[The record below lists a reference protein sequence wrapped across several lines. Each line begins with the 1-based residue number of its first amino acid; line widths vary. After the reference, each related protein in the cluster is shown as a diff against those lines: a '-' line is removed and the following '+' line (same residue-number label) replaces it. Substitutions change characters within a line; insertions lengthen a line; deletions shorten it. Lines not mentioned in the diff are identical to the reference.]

1 MKRSNFTA
9 RLTAMPYKQ
18 AKRMMRIAQIMI
30 VALFITIM
38 TSTAVVAWLLFTS
51 SNKLPFAIA
60 LVLLAV
66 ASFFGGRLH
75 GGIHEAGRLLTSEPP
90 TFDINIPSKALVA
103 VPYSSVTGI
112 QELANYLTN
121 GKQFSGSISYQE
133 IALPSDS
140 VQVAF
145 LKQECMDASEQLSR
159 IHSAAKAGA
168 KIILIAHMAEGL
180 SPDAE
185 TSLRSSVKQLCSD
198 LDVTVI
204 NEEYN
209 RSALCHYEHSI
220 ELRHTSRESKT

>member
-9 RLTAMPYKQ
+9 KLTAMPHKQ
-18 AKRMMRIAQIMI
+18 AKRIMCIARITI

-38 TSTAVVAWLLFTS
+38 TSTAVVAWLLFAS
-51 SNKLPFAIA
+51 SNKLPFAIV

-90 TFDINIPSKALVA
+90 TFSINIPSKTLVA
-103 VPYSSVTGI
+103 VPYSPETGI
-112 QELANYLTN
+112 RELANCLMN
-121 GKQFSGSISYQE
+121 RKPFRGSICYQGAA
-133 IALPSDS
+133 IPNDS
-140 VQVAF
+140 VHVAF
-145 LKQECMDASEQLSR
+145 LNQQCLDVSEQLDR
-159 IHSAAKAGA
+159 ITSAAKAGA

-185 TSLRSSVKQLCSD
+185 ASLRSSVKQLCSD

-209 RSALCHYEHSI
+209 RSALHHCEYSI
-220 ELRHTSRESKT
+220 DLSHTTS

>member
-9 RLTAMPYKQ
+9 KLAAMPYKQ
-18 AKRMMRIAQIMI
+18 AKRMMCIARIMI

-38 TSTAVVAWLLFTS
+38 ACTAVVAWLLFTS

-60 LVLLAV
+60 LIFLGV

-75 GGIHEAGRLLTSEPP
+75 REIHEAGRLLTSAAS
-90 TFDINIPSKALVA
+90 TFNISIPSKALVA

-112 QELANYLTN
+112 RELTN
-121 GKQFSGSISYQE
+121 FLINRKPFSGSICCKG

-140 VQVAF
+140 VQAAF
-145 LKQECMDASEQLSR
+145 LNQECLDASEQLNR

-168 KIILIAHMAEGL
+168 KIILIAHMTEGL

-185 TSLRSSVKQLCSD
+185 THLRSSVKQLCSD

-209 RSALCHYEHSI
+209 RSALRSYEYSI
-220 ELRHTSRESKT
+220 DLRHATS

>member
-9 RLTAMPYKQ
+9 KLTAMPHKQ
-18 AKRMMRIAQIMI
+18 AKRMMCIARIMI

-51 SNKLPFAIA
+51 SNKLPFATA
-60 LVLLAV
+60 LILLGV

-75 GGIHEAGRLLTSEPP
+75 GEIHEAARLMASEAP
-90 TFDINIPSKALVA
+90 TFNFNIPLKALVA
-103 VPYSSVTGI
+103 VPYSPETSI
-112 QELANYLTN
+112 RELANCLMN
-121 GKQFSGSISYQE
+121 GKPFWGSICYQGGA
-133 IALPSDS
+133 IPNDS
-140 VQVAF
+140 VHIAF
-145 LKQECMDASEQLSR
+145 LNQQCLDVSEQLDR
-159 IHSAAKAGA
+159 ITSAAKAGA

-185 TSLRSSVKQLCSD
+185 ASLRSSVKQLCSD

-209 RSALCHYEHSI
+209 RSALRYYEYSI
-220 ELRHTSRESKT
+220 DLRHATS

>member
-9 RLTAMPYKQ
+9 KLAAMPHKQ
-18 AKRMMRIAQIMI
+18 AKRMMCIARIMI

-75 GGIHEAGRLLTSEPP
+75 RGIHEGGCLLTSAPP
-90 TFDINIPSKALVA
+90 TFNINIPSNALVA

-112 QELANYLTN
+112 RELANYLIN
-121 GKQFSGSISYQE
+121 GKQFSGSICYE
-133 IALPSDS
+133 GIALPSDT

-145 LKQECMDASEQLSR
+145 LNQECMDASKQLSR
-159 IHSAAKAGA
+159 IHLAAKAGA

-185 TSLRSSVKQLCSD
+185 ASLRSSVKQLCSD

-209 RSALCHYEHSI
+209 RSALRYYEYSI
-220 ELRHTSRESKT
+220 DLRHATS

>member
-1 MKRSNFTA
+1 MKRNSFTA
-9 RLTAMPYKQ
+9 KLASMPYKK
-18 AKRMMRIAQIMI
+18 AKKVMCLARIMI
-30 VALFITIM
+30 VALFIAIM
-38 TSTAVVAWLLFTS
+38 VSTAIVAWLFFTS
-51 SNKLPFAIA
+51 SNKFPFAI
-60 LVLLAV
+60 VLILLGV

-75 GGIHEAGRLLTSEPP
+75 REIHDAGCWLASEPP
-90 TFDINIPSKALVA
+90 IFNISIPEKALVA
-103 VPYSSVTGI
+103 IPYSPEIGI
-112 QELANYLTN
+112 RELANCLMN
-121 GKQFSGSISYQE
+121 RKPFRGSICYQE

-220 ELRHTSRESKT
+220 ELRHTSRERKT